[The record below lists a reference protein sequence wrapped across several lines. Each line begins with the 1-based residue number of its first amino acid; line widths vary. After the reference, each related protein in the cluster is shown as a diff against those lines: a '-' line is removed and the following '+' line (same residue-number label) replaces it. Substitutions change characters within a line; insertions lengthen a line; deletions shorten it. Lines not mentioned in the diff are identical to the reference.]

1 MITTE
6 ITIKISNEA
15 TTTTI
20 PGVAAA
26 AAAVI
31 TLAVD
36 RSLVVVEAEVAI
48 MAETSKVK
56 ILIIVAAD
64 NQITIAVD
72 DAKK

>member
-20 PGVAAA
+20 PGVA

>member
-20 PGVAAA
+20 PGV
-26 AAAVI
+26 AAVI

>member
-20 PGVAAA
+20 PGV

>member
-15 TTTTI
+15 TTTIIT
-20 PGVAAA
+20 
-26 AAAVI
+26 VI
-31 TLAVD
+31 TLVVD

>member
-20 PGVAAA
+20 PGVAAV
-26 AAAVI
+26 AVI